1 MNESSI
7 PGDQFGGEVVRGAG
21 LGEAMQAPRFVYE
34 FECIGPDGEV
44 KWRDT
49 IENLVTT
56 EGKKDILDQYFGT
69 GAAGTAPAAIYLGLI
84 SADSYTAVAVGDT
97 AAVLPAR
104 PAGAPGTA
112 RVALMLPP
120 ANGPAGRSGCH

>member
-44 KWRDT
+44 EHLIRQIIDITERKAAEER
-49 IENLVTT
+49 LALAASVFTT
-56 EGKKDILDQYFGT
+56 LLK
-69 GAAGTAPAAIYLGLI
+69 
-84 SADSYTAVAVGDT
+84 
-97 AAVLPAR
+97 VLS
-104 PAGAPGTA
+104 
-112 RVALMLPP
+112 V
-120 ANGPAGRSGCH
+120 